1 VDVTRDDVLRAR
13 ERIAPVVRETP
24 VFSSDNLSRLAGRA
38 VQLKPE
44 HLQRTGSFKIRGAY
58 NRIAELAP
66 GTRVVAA
73 SAGNHAQGVALAA
86 SLRGCPATVFM
97 PSTVPFPKL
106 AATRGYGAD
115 VVLVD
120 GGVEEAV
127 AAART
132 ADGVFIH
139 PFDDPLVIAG
149 QGTIGLELL
158 DEISPDTTVVVPIG
172 GGGLIGGI
180 GAALD
185 GSGVRLVGVEAIGAA
200 AMADSLVAGM
210 AVTLDR
216 VQTMADG
223 IAVKAPSE
231 LTLELAQRH
240 LTDVVTVGEEDI
252 SRAVILL
259 LERAKAVVEPAGA
272 VGLAAVL
279 AGKIAGDGPVAVL
292 LSGGN
297 VDPMLLGRLIDHGL
311 TASGR
316 FLVLRI
322 VLADKPGSLAHLSA
336 EIARL
341 KVNVLSI
348 EHHREGVGLAVADAE
363 VRVTLETRDHD
374 HQREVVEALQQ
385 AGIQATVA

>member
-1 VDVTRDDVLRAR
+1 MVSRADVEAAR
-13 ERIAPVVRETP
+13 TCIAAVVRPTP
-24 VFSSDNLSRLAGRA
+24 LVSSNNLSALAGRP
-38 VQLKPE
+38 VLLKPE

-58 NRIAELAP
+58 NRIARLDE

-86 SLRGCPATVFM
+86 SLRQCPATVFM
-97 PSTVPFPKL
+97 PSSVPFPKL
-106 AATRGYGAD
+106 AATRGYGAE

-120 GGVEEAV
+120 GGVEEAL
-127 AAART
+127 AAARE
-132 ADGVFIH
+132 AEGIFVH

-158 DEISPDTTVVVPIG
+158 EEMPPGATVVVPIG
-172 GGGLIGGI
+172 GGGLAGGI
-180 GAALD
+180 GAALE
-185 GSGVRLVGVEAIGAA
+185 GSGVQVVGVQAAGA
-200 AMADSLVAGM
+200 AGM
-210 AVTLDR
+210 AESLVRGQPTTLER
-216 VQTMADG
+216 MQTMADG
-223 IAVKAPSE
+223 IAVRAPSE
-231 LTLELAQRH
+231 LTVELARRH
-240 LTDVVTVGEEDI
+240 LADVATVGEEDI

-279 AGKIAGDGPVAVL
+279 AGKVRGDGPVVIV

-316 FLVLRI
+316 FLVLHI
-322 VLADKPGSLAHLSA
+322 VLADRPGSLAHLSA
-336 EIARL
+336 EIATL
-341 KVNVLSI
+341 AVNVLSI

-363 VRVTLETRDHD
+363 VRVTLETRDFD
-374 HQREVVEALQQ
+374 HQREVVASLQA
-385 AGIQATVA
+385 AGIRATVWS